1 MCRPFGWWSPSPSR
15 KRYRV
20 SHTVRDVTERAYST
34 VVVGTDGSESSLRA
48 VARAG
53 ALAGAVGATLV
64 IASAY
69 LPTEQDDRDVARAQD
84 VLRDE
89 AYQVVGSHP
98 AEEAVRTASE
108 RARAAGAKDVK
119 TTAVMG
125 SPVETL
131 LDVVRKENADL
142 LVVGNRGLA
151 GIKGRLLGSV
161 PADATRRSTCDVL
174 VVHTTG

>member
-1 MCRPFGWWSPSPSR
+1 MDTGSHRVRAVSEST
-15 KRYRV
+15 YR
-20 SHTVRDVTERAYST
+20 T

-53 ALAGAVGATLV
+53 ALAGACGATLV
-64 IASAY
+64 IACAY
-69 LPTEQDDRDVARAQD
+69 LPSEPDDREVAAAQD
-84 VLRDE
+84 ALRDD

-98 AEEAVRTASE
+98 AEDTVRTAAE
-108 RARAAGAKDVK
+108 RATSAGAKDVK
-119 TTAVMG
+119 TLAVQG

-131 LDVVRKENADL
+131 LDVVRRENADL

-161 PADATRRSTCDVL
+161 PADATRRSAVDVL

>member
-1 MCRPFGWWSPSPSR
+1 MSDSA
-15 KRYRV
+15 KAYR
-20 SHTVRDVTERAYST
+20 T

-53 ALAGAVGATLV
+53 AIAGATGATLV
-64 IASAY
+64 VACAY
-69 LPTEQDDRDVARAQD
+69 LPTETDDRELSRAQD
-84 VLRDE
+84 VLGDE

-98 AEEAVRTASE
+98 AEDTVRTAAE
-108 RARAAGAKDVK
+108 RAGAAGAADVR
-119 TTAVMG
+119 TVDVQG
-125 SPVETL
+125 SPVEAL
-131 LDVVRKENADL
+131 LDVVRREDADL
-142 LVVGNRGLA
+142 LVVGNRGLN

>member
-1 MCRPFGWWSPSPSR
+1 
-15 KRYRV
+15 V
-20 SHTVRDVTERAYST
+20 SETASAYQT

-53 ALAGAVGATLV
+53 ALAGVSGATLV
-64 IASAY
+64 IACAY
-69 LPTEQDDRDVARAQD
+69 LPTEDDDRRLAEAQD
-84 VLRDE
+84 ALRDD

-98 AEEAVRTASE
+98 AEDTVRTAHEHASS
-108 RARAAGAKDVK
+108 AGAKDIRTV
-119 TTAVMG
+119 AVMA
-125 SPVETL
+125 SPVEAL
-131 LDVVRKENADL
+131 LDVVEREKADL

-161 PADATRRSTCDVL
+161 PADATRRSSCDVL

>member
-1 MCRPFGWWSPSPSR
+1 
-15 KRYRV
+15 
-20 SHTVRDVTERAYST
+20 VTERAYST

-64 IASAY
+64 VASAY
-69 LPTEQDDRDVARAQD
+69 LPSEQDSRDLAEAQE
-84 VLRDE
+84 VLRDD

-98 AEEAVRTASE
+98 AEEAVRNAADQ
-108 RARAAGAKDVK
+108 ARRAGAKDVR
-119 TTAVMG
+119 TVALEG
-125 SPVETL
+125 SPVEGL
-131 LDVVRKENADL
+131 LEIVRKENADL

-161 PADATRRSTCDVL
+161 PADATRRSGCDVL

>member
-1 MCRPFGWWSPSPSR
+1 VSETANT
-15 KRYRV
+15 YR
-20 SHTVRDVTERAYST
+20 T

-53 ALAGAVGATLV
+53 AMAGACGATLV
-64 IASAY
+64 IACAY
-69 LPTEQDDRDVARAQD
+69 LPTEADDRETAHARD

-89 AYQVVGSHP
+89 AYQIVGSYP
-98 AEEAVRTASE
+98 AEDTVRTASE
-108 RARAAGAKDVK
+108 RAGAAGAKDVK
-119 TTAVMG
+119 TVAVQG
-125 SPVETL
+125 SPVEAL
-131 LDVVRKENADL
+131 LDVVRRENADL

-161 PADATRRSTCDVL
+161 PADATRRSECDVL

>member
-1 MCRPFGWWSPSPSR
+1 VQVGGPHGVRPDMTGRPASLRVRLVSDT
-15 KRYRV
+15 YR
-20 SHTVRDVTERAYST
+20 T

-53 ALAGAVGATLV
+53 ALAGACGATLV
-64 IASAY
+64 IACAY
-69 LPTEQDDRDVARAQD
+69 LPSEDDDREVAKAQD
-84 VLRDE
+84 ALRDD

-98 AEEAVRTASE
+98 AEDTVRTAAE
-108 RARAAGAKDVK
+108 RASKAGGKDIRTV
-119 TTAVMG
+119 AVMG

-131 LDVVRKENADL
+131 LDVVRKEDADL

-161 PADATRRSTCDVL
+161 PADATRRSACDVL